1 MPHSQS
7 GSDRSGP
14 AESRGNTRS
23 RPLHPALHPME
34 GKMKTVILYVHDDNG
49 MESRMQAA
57 LDIARADNGHI
68 ECVTCKPLTALML
81 TDPFGATFMV
91 PEAIQAV
98 DEAAERASNLIEK
111 RMAKEDVSWSLVEGD
126 GDPAEILANRGRLAD
141 LIILSFNHDNDA
153 DAAMSQSLV
162 GDVALAAPIPV
173 LAVPGDGRPLALTG
187 TCAILWNGSKEAA
200 NAIRAAVP
208 LLKQAASVHL
218 VTITDEAQEFAALD
232 AASYLSRHGIKA
244 EIIAAEKKDGT
255 VMEGLTNAIDQCGAG
270 WIVMGAYSRGPLRE
284 WLFGGVTHDILSRT
298 RIPLFIAH

>member
-1 MPHSQS
+1 MPQNEN
-7 GSDRSGP
+7 GSEDTGFKDSRAGAPRDGP
-14 AESRGNTRS
+14 Y
-23 RPLHPALHPME
+23 PALTPME
-34 GKMKTVILYVHDDNG
+34 GKMKSVILYVHDDNG

-57 LDIARADNGHI
+57 LDIARANSGHI

-111 RMAKEDVSWSLVEGD
+111 RMAKEDVAWSLVEGD
-126 GDPAEILANRGRLAD
+126 GDPSEILANRGRLGD
-141 LIILSFNHDNDA
+141 LIILSFNHDNEA
-153 DAAMSQSLV
+153 DASMSQSLI

-173 LAVPGDGRPLALTG
+173 LAVPGDGPSLALSG
-187 TCAILWNGSKEAA
+187 TAAVLWNGSKEAA
-200 NAIRAAVP
+200 NALRAAVP
-208 LLKQAASVHL
+208 LLKQAAAVHL

-255 VMEGLTNAIDQCGAG
+255 VMEGLTSAIDQCAAS
-270 WIVMGAYSRGPLRE
+270 WLVMGAYSRGPLRE
-284 WLFGGVTHDILSRT
+284 WLFGGVTHDILART
-298 RIPLFIAH
+298 KIPLFIAH

>member
-1 MPHSQS
+1 MPHSDT
-7 GSDRSGP
+7 GSDDKGFK
-14 AESRGNTRS
+14 ESRPGANLGH
-23 RPLHPALHPME
+23 PYPALTPME
-34 GKMKTVILYVHDDNG
+34 GKMKSVILYVHDDKG

-57 LDIARADNGHI
+57 LDIARANSGHI
-68 ECVTCKPLTALML
+68 ECVTCKPLTALMM

-98 DEAAERASNLIEK
+98 DDAAERASDLIEK
-111 RMAKEDVSWSLVEGD
+111 RMAKEDVAWSLIEGD
-126 GDPAEILANRGRLAD
+126 GDPSEILANRGRLAD
-141 LIILSFNHDNDA
+141 LIILSFDHSNDA
-153 DAAMSQSLV
+153 DASMSQSLV

-173 LAVPGDGRPLALTG
+173 LAVPGDGTPLALTG
-187 TCAILWNGSKEAA
+187 SCAVLWNGSKEAA

-218 VTITDEAQEFAALD
+218 VTITDEAQEFAAID

-255 VMEGLTNAIDQCGAG
+255 VMEGLTSAIDQCDAS

-284 WLFGGVTHDILSRT
+284 WLFGGVTNDILSRT